1 MAGDSVQ
8 RLQEIIDGYLNKD
21 GGAGIDTGVVA
32 GHLAQMRLFGIR
44 QGVEFF
50 PAQDNFGNQRK
61 DFLDRVAKY
70 NQLDTRLDSI
80 WDYYLCDGQGL
91 FYIRPT
97 NNNYRLYY
105 FRKHEYRTYYNV
117 DGELDEVV
125 IIYSYKVRKGLG
137 FGLGQES
144 VAGTDNVYGQQTMG
158 AGGTKKYIKLSI
170 KRRTITETHS
180 DGVISFDSPAGE
192 IAPGK
197 TTKLKNTLNFI
208 PCVEIFNNPQGFAT
222 EGVGE
227 FVSLADQ
234 ICTHDELVR
243 NMRKNIQFFG
253 NPTLLSSRPKTDLME
268 SGGDYSTVQRPSI
281 ASNSGFR
288 GMGSLS
294 KSTFKQDPVHRGMD
308 GQLHVP
314 RVIANLEPN
323 DRVGYIVPDA
333 VTGDQISFSRSMRE
347 EIRTALGG
355 QDEISISA
363 SVTATELKSIY
374 GRVAATARKKSNS
387 IYTHGIA
394 RCMELIIFQE
404 ERLFRDSL
412 AQAAQIEKPIDLPEE
427 AEADAIALYD
437 QAMAAYDEQVKKLM
451 MICLETEMLP
461 PNVIGLIPDGDVT
474 VQWRWLGPVYEDTSQ
489 DLINNS
495 IVVRNL
501 QELGVDSIEALKFL
515 FPQKTDEERA
525 SMLSGFPFRMVNELQ
540 GAYSQFARL
549 VGGMMQTPHPQSPD
563 LPMAADPRL
572 DLTPYLYRTLEALQQ
587 EMSYAGRYRP
597 IDPTDEPSTSGRRPQ
612 QLRGGSTGSSGG
624 GSAGSGAAGTSPTTG
639 GYELPPGGSGST
651 YQLPIKPVS
660 IRPPIPAGGAGESM
674 GVGIQQG
681 GGTSEQSSP
690 LPVPGS
696 TVNTDPGGTSSYP
709 GQLGTG
715 GEYQSGYQSIG
726 SPDLVTQPGIL
737 AQLFPNLLST
747 LAGQSVRTGG
757 GGSAPDS
764 GSGDR
769 GLLQSERAK
778 PSGDRRVRGGSARNS
793 KPVRSKPRGNAGPG
807 RRMGS

>member
-1 MAGDSVQ
+1 MAVDSKA
-8 RLQEIIDGYLNKD
+8 RLKEIINSYLDKD
-21 GGAGIDTGVVA
+21 GGAGIDTGIVA
-32 GHLAQMRLFGIR
+32 GHLAQQRLFGIR

-50 PAQDNFGNQRK
+50 PGQDNFGNQRK
-61 DFLDRVAKY
+61 DFIDRVAKY

-80 WDYYLCDGQGL
+80 WDYFLCDGQGL

-97 NNNYRLYY
+97 QNNYRLYF

-125 IIYSYKVRKGLG
+125 IIYSYKVRQ
-137 FGLGQES
+137 GQ
-144 VAGTDNVYGQQTMG
+144 GTYQQEILDSNVLTGQGGMG
-158 AGGTKKYIKLSI
+158 NGGGTKKYIKLSI
-170 KRRTITETHS
+170 KQRVITETHS
-180 DGVISFDSPAGE
+180 DGHISFEQPDQQ
-192 IAPGK
+192 APGR
-197 TTKLKNTLNFI
+197 TKKVKNTLGFI

-222 EGVGE
+222 SGVGE
-227 FVSLADQ
+227 FESLADQ
-234 ICTHDELVR
+234 ICLHDDMVK

-268 SGGDYSTVQRPSI
+268 AGSDSVVQRPSI
-281 ASNSGFR
+281 AANSGFR
-288 GMGSLS
+288 GNSPLS
-294 KSTFKQDPVHRGMD
+294 NSMFKADPVSRGMD
-308 GQLHVP
+308 GQLRVP

-333 VTGDQISFSRSMRE
+333 VTGDQISFSRSLRE

-355 QDEISISA
+355 QDEIAISA
-363 SVTATELKSIY
+363 SITATELKSIY
-374 GRVAATARKKSNS
+374 GRVAATAKKKANA

-394 RCMELIIFQE
+394 RCLELIIYQE

-412 AQAAQIEKPIDLPEE
+412 AFAIGLEKPVDLTEDSTPEE
-427 AEADAIALYD
+427 EEAYE
-437 QAMAAYDEQVKKLM
+437 QAMALFDEQVKKIM
-451 MICLETEMLP
+451 MAALQTEVLP
-461 PNVIGLIPDGDVT
+461 PNVIGLIPDGDLT
-474 VQWRWLGPVYEDTSQ
+474 VNWRWLGPVYEDTSQ

-525 SMLSGFPFRMVNELQ
+525 AMLSGFPFRMVGQLQ
-540 GAYSQFARL
+540 DAYSSFARM

-597 IDPTDEPSTSGRRPQ
+597 IDPTDEPNTSGSRTK
-612 QLRGGSTGSSGG
+612 QLRGAGPGSGSGSGSGPAGASSGAVPG
-624 GSAGSGAAGTSPTTG
+624 GYQLPSSGAD
-639 GYELPPGGSGST
+639 ST

-660 IRPPIPAGGAGESM
+660 IRPPIPTGSPSEQSLGI
-674 GVGIQQG
+674 GVQQG
-681 GGTSEQSSP
+681 GGTVESASP

-696 TVNTDPGGTSSYP
+696 TVSSDSSPSSYP

-715 GEYQSGYQSIG
+715 GADQPGYQSIG
-726 SPDLVTQPGIL
+726 SPDLVSQPGIL
-737 AQLFPNLLST
+737 AQLFPNLLSS
-747 LAGQSVRTGG
+747 LR
-757 GGSAPDS
+757 S
-764 GSGDR
+764 GSGAGPRGSEQRDR
-769 GLLQSERAK
+769 GLLQSESRDSDRAGRIRDGS
-778 PSGDRRVRGGSARNS
+778 SGDSKQLRGKSGRNARR
-793 KPVRSKPRGNAGPG
+793 G
-807 RRMGS
+807 R